1 MISIRDFME
10 AVQYRITEGSDYCW
24 NCYGPNAYRLDS
36 WNQDQEGHTVSIL
49 FDTRTHEVY
58 EASAYD
64 YKRNRAYRLINPEY
78 VNEHKEEAK
87 ERGLNSKEAWEGVDF
102 VDLETEEDFVEK
114 AKAIFAGEDYDTRV
128 QVPLTLPD
136 DALFQLMKLA
146 HERDIPLNQMV
157 EGLLRDAID
166 NEEML
171 KDWR

>member
-1 MISIRDFME
+1 ME
-10 AVQYRITEGSDYCW
+10 LCDYRITEGSSYGW
-24 NCYGPNAYRLDS
+24 NCYGYDAYCLDS
-36 WNQDQEGHTVSIL
+36 WNGDQNGHTLSVT
-49 FDTRTHEVY
+49 FDTRTQEVY
-58 EASAYD
+58 ETYVCD
-64 YKRNRAYRLINPEY
+64 YSRNRAYRLINPEY

-146 HERDIPLNQMV
+146 HERDITLNQMV